1 MGKITGFKEFDR
13 VSVPYRPADLR
24 LDDYEEIYTPPAE
37 EHLKTQGARCMNC
50 GVPFC
55 QSNHG
60 CPVDNLIPEWNDLV
74 YNGRWKE
81 ALDRLHATN
90 NFPEFTGRVCPAPCE
105 GACVLGI
112 NEPAVTI
119 KNLEN
124 AIIDRGFEEGWV
136 SASQPKVRTGKTIA
150 IVGSGPAGLAA
161 AAQLNQAGHNVTVY
175 ERDDRIGGL
184 LMYGI
189 PNMKLEKDIVDR
201 RVQLLRDEGI
211 QFRENTN
218 IGKDISARDLMD
230 EHDVLLLAT
239 GATKA
244 RDLNIPGRDGSGVHL
259 AMEFLTYNTKSYL
272 NSGLN
277 DGNYINA
284 KDKNVIVI
292 GGGDTGTDCIATSLR
307 HGCKSLV
314 NFELFP
320 KPPDDRSQDNPWP
333 LWPRI
338 HRIDYGHA
346 ESEQR
351 FGEDPRKFSISS
363 KEILR
368 NADGSLNGILT
379 IEVDSKL
386 QEIPGSEKKW
396 DADLILLSMGFL
408 QPEHYI
414 NDQLGLDIDERGNF
428 MANKIDY
435 RTSLKNVYATADCR
449 RGQDLVVRAIKEGRE
464 VARAIDFD
472 LMGASNLP

>member
-218 IGKDISARDLMD
+218 VGKDISARDLMD
-230 EHDVLLLAT
+230 EYDVLLLAT

-272 NSGLN
+272 DSGLN

-449 RGQDLVVRAIKEGRE
+449 RGQDLVVRAINEGRE